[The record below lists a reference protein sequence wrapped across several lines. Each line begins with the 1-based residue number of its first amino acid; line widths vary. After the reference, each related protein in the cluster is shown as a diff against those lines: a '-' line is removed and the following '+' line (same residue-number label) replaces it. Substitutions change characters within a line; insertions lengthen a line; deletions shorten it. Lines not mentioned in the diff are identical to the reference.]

1 MITVVQRLGLALPIL
16 TFSCLQLLASPTP
29 QINTPDL
36 AVKKALPLLQKSS
49 ISWFTGAKCSSCHH
63 QSLAQVT
70 FAVARE
76 QGFKVDEQ
84 KSKELNDRIVSRR
97 LMRLYCNF
105 EGTGSINGAAGN
117 SYDLFGWSAANL
129 PANDTTDAEAYY
141 ILSKQSVNG
150 SWPSLSRRPPIED
163 SPFTLTAL
171 SARALQLYSPP
182 GLKIESNRALLL
194 ARSWLVAAKP
204 KTSEEMTFKLLGLKW
219 SGAPPTETLKV
230 TKQIIEKQNADGGW
244 SQLPSMKSD
253 AYATGQILV
262 AIQTAGELRSTHEAV
277 RKGTHYLVNSQKDD
291 GSWLVETRRRFPGLP
306 YFETGFPH
314 REHQFIS
321 FAGTAWSTMA
331 LAIHR
336 APGWQ
341 RTILSTQQMPRGFKS
356 LPLTKNAKDD
366 RLMRAA
372 LLGSLSDVQ
381 RAIKAGANVN
391 AVGPEGATALMYG
404 ARDAKKVALLLSQGA
419 KVNAVSTEKTTAFHV
434 ACGFVSGMESMRLLV
449 KAGAKVDLVNGQGE
463 TPLALAVNS
472 GDMDRAKFLLE
483 NGANPNTEMAIA
495 GVSALTVSNAPMLK
509 LLINRGLDI
518 KMIVSPM
525 GHTLL
530 MFCSMDGSEEIVN
543 LLLESG
549 ANPNGATPDGLTVL
563 MMAAMHDP
571 GHSRVIESLIRHG
584 ANVDAKSPEGKTAL
598 SLATKYGNLHL
609 AKAIEN
615 R

>member
-1 MITVVQRLGLALPIL
+1 MKTLARRLGLALPIL
-16 TFSCLQLLASPTP
+16 VFSCLQLSAHPT
-29 QINTPDL
+29 QQNSPDL

-49 ISWFTGAKCSSCHH
+49 LTWFKGAKCSSCHH

-70 FAVARE
+70 VSVARE
-76 QGFKVDEQ
+76 QGFLVDEK
-84 KSKELNDRIVSRR
+84 KSNELNDRIISRR
-97 LMRLYCNF
+97 LRRLYCNF

-117 SYDLFGWSAANL
+117 SYDLFGMSGAKLA
-129 PANDTTDAEAYY
+129 ANDTTDAEAYY

-150 SWPSLSRRPPIED
+150 SWPSLSRRPPLED
-163 SPFTLTAL
+163 TPFTLTAL
-171 SARALQLYSPP
+171 SVRALQLYGPP
-182 GLKIESNRALLL
+182 ELKIESRRAVLL
-194 ARSWLVAAKP
+194 ARSWLTKAMAT
-204 KTSEEMTFKLLGLKW
+204 TSEEMTYKLLGLKW
-219 SGAPPTETLKV
+219 SGATKAEVLKV
-230 TKQIIEKQNADGGW
+230 TEQIVSRQNSDGGW

-262 AIQTAGELRSTHEAV
+262 ALQTAGGLRATHEAV
-277 RKGTHYLVNSQKDD
+277 RRGTSYLVNSQNDD

-314 REHQFIS
+314 GKHQFIS

-341 RTILSTQQMPRGFKS
+341 RTILSMQAMPRDSKS
-356 LPLTKNAKDD
+356 VPLAKNARDN

-372 LLGSLSDVQ
+372 LLGSLAEMQ
-381 RAIKAGANVN
+381 RAIKGGANVN
-391 AVGPEGATALMYG
+391 AVGPEGATALMYA
-404 ARDAKKVALLLSQGA
+404 ARDAKKVAYLLSKGA
-419 KVNAVSTEKTTAFHV
+419 SVNAISLEKTTALHV
-434 ACGFVSGMESMRLLV
+434 ASSFVSGMESMHLLV

-472 GDMDRAKFLLE
+472 GDMDRAKFLLD

-495 GVSALTVSNAPMLK
+495 GVSALTISNAPMLK
-509 LLINRGLDI
+509 LLIDRGLDI
-518 KMIVSPM
+518 KQKVSPM

-530 MFCSMDGSEEIVN
+530 MFCSMDGSEDIVN
-543 LLLESG
+543 LLLDSG
-549 ANPNGATPDGLTVL
+549 ANPNEATPDGLTVL

-571 GHSRVIESLIRHG
+571 GHARVVENLIRHG
-584 ANVDAKSPEGKTAL
+584 ARVDYKTPEGKTAM

-609 AKAIEN
+609 AKAMES